1 MQRSESSVIVCE
13 RSARVENCPAQE
25 PLFSEWRARNM
36 ARRFFY
42 NYIAD
47 DKTKIKTN
55 FPYQHTFLNIPN
67 DGGLSCASDGILIII
82 DGTDSLR

>member
-25 PLFSEWRARNM
+25 LLFSESMARNM
-36 ARRFFY
+36 ARPFFD
-42 NYIAD
+42 NYIAK

-55 FPYQHTFLNIPN
+55 FPYQNTLLNIQN
-67 DGGLSCASDGILIII
+67 DGGLNCASDGI
-82 DGTDSLR
+82 